1 MTKQI
6 ATMRALVAWTVPAC
20 ALVACA
26 DESTVTSVAIEE
38 WTAEPEF
45 EIGDQMEGDALFG
58 RIQDV
63 RPTADGSRVYVLDV
77 QSLEVTIWTPDGTRI
92 GRAGGRGEGPGEFS
106 DPGPLFLF
114 DDRFQVGDHS
124 RYTTFALEGEVL
136 RTDGFPPGVG
146 LLDRNMDMATQRR
159 SFTFIQ
165 DFAMFADGSV
175 GALGLL
181 PWVLDGDVPEEE
193 DPAVP
198 VLRASQDDGAW
209 GIDTLGLLSF
219 TDVYA
224 TLDHPEIGEINP
236 VQPWIRPDH
245 FQMDP
250 WNSSVV
256 ISRSPRDQPGV
267 LELIEISLAGDTVW
281 TRQVQLPA
289 IPVTEDDVETAVE
302 EQAPL
307 LGADSSGP
315 SPMLRR
321 AIRASYIIP
330 SHWPATNEIRLMSN
344 GEIWFQPAGHEIP
357 TMWYAVRKGE
367 GDSPIRSVVLPERFR
382 PLDVNATHVWGIRWD
397 ELDVQYV
404 VGLRLGRADG

>member
-1 MTKQI
+1 MTKRNPP
-6 ATMRALVAWTVPAC
+6 MRALAAWTVPAC
-20 ALVACA
+20 ALAACA
-26 DESTVTSVAIEE
+26 EEATVTPAPIEV

-45 EIGDQMEGDALFG
+45 EIGDQLEGDALFG
-58 RIQDV
+58 GIRDV
-63 RPTADGSRVYVLDV
+63 RPAADGSRVYVLDV
-77 QSLEVTIWTPDGTRI
+77 QSLEVTIWTPDGTLI
-92 GRAGGRGEGPGEFS
+92 GRVGGRGEGPGEFL

-146 LLDRNMDMATQRR
+146 VLERGMDMATQRR
-159 SFTFIQ
+159 SFTFFQ
-165 DFAMFADGSV
+165 VFAMFADGSV
-175 GALGLL
+175 GALALP
-181 PWVLDGDVPEEE
+181 PWVMDGDVPEEE
-193 DPAVP
+193 DPVVP
-198 VLRASQDDGAW
+198 VLRASPDDGAW

-219 TDVYA
+219 RDVFA
-224 TLDHPEIGEINP
+224 TLQHPEFGEINP
-236 VQPWIRPDH
+236 SQPWIRPDH

-256 ISRSPRDQPGV
+256 ISRSLRDQPGV
-267 LELIEISLAGDTVW
+267 LEVIEVSLAGDTIW
-281 TRQVQLPA
+281 TRQVQLPP

-302 EQAPL
+302 AQAPY
-307 LGADSSGP
+307 LGADSSGL

-344 GEIWFQPAGHEIP
+344 GEIWFKPAGHETP

-367 GDSPIRSVVLPERFR
+367 DDAPVRSVVLPERFR
-382 PLDVNATHVWGIRWD
+382 PLDVNATHVWGIRFD

-404 VGLRLGRADG
+404 VGLRLARADG